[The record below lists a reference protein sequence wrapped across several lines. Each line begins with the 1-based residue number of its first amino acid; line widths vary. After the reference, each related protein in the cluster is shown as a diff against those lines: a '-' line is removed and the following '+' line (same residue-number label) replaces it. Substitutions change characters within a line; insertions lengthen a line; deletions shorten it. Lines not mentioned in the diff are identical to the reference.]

1 MVVLHIHILSK
12 LGLFLDF
19 NKKQS
24 SSILQSSNRKFL
36 TLPSPSP
43 HINNLE
49 KLFLWPFCMASVR
62 TAMRCPQKA
71 RNGGRM
77 DCPQIHFKVKNCS
90 SIELVCLR
98 CGSSLFWPPHLSLK
112 RILYGLVPL
121 NVTNYDK
128 QHWRRGRREGTVEC
142 SVLWMVQGQLKWSS
156 FNSCEIE
163 KVFKVKSLVTV
174 LPSQHWGY
182 PDMRG

>member
-1 MVVLHIHILSK
+1 MSKDACFCISSLRLPFPLASGSFVSYQSICNSSLSVLRKLNFPHQALLYLVVLHIHILSK
-12 LGLFLDF
+12 LGLFVDF

-62 TAMRCPQKA
+62 AGMRCPQKA

-98 CGSSLFWPPHLSLK
+98 CGSSLF
-112 RILYGLVPL
+112 
-121 NVTNYDK
+121 
-128 QHWRRGRREGTVEC
+128 
-142 SVLWMVQGQLKWSS
+142 
-156 FNSCEIE
+156 
-163 KVFKVKSLVTV
+163 
-174 LPSQHWGY
+174 
-182 PDMRG
+182 